1 MTTTIPGIDAFPK
14 TILLRDGT
22 QVTLRPL
29 VEEDKLRLLDF
40 FRRIPEEDRY
50 YLKENVT
57 SPEVIQVWTT
67 DIDFAR
73 VVPIVAVAGN
83 EIVADATLHRS
94 RAMARCH
101 IAEIRVVVEPSYRGV
116 GLGRRL
122 IQELSDLATELGL
135 HKVVFEVV
143 AHREDPAILAAA
155 SAGLVEVAILEEHIQ
170 DFWGNYQNLV
180 LMEKLVEE
188 HV

>member
-1 MTTTIPGIDAFPK
+1 MTTTLPGIDAFPK

-29 VEEDKLRLLDF
+29 VEGDKLRLLDF
-40 FRRIPEEDRY
+40 FRRIPEEDRF

-101 IAEIRVVVEPSYRGV
+101 IGEIRVVVEPSYREV

-122 IQELSDLATELGL
+122 IQELSDIATELGL
-135 HKVVFEVV
+135 HKVIFELV

-155 SAGLVEVAILEEHIQ
+155 SAGLAEVATLEEHIL
-170 DFWGNYQNLV
+170 DFWGNFQDLV
-180 LMEKLVEE
+180 LMEKLVGERL
-188 HV
+188 

>member
-40 FRRIPEEDRY
+40 FRRIPEEERY

-67 DIDFAR
+67 DIDYLF
-73 VVPIVAVAGN
+73 
-83 EIVADATLHRS
+83 
-94 RAMARCH
+94 
-101 IAEIRVVVEPSYRGV
+101 
-116 GLGRRL
+116 
-122 IQELSDLATELGL
+122 
-135 HKVVFEVV
+135 
-143 AHREDPAILAAA
+143 
-155 SAGLVEVAILEEHIQ
+155 
-170 DFWGNYQNLV
+170 
-180 LMEKLVEE
+180 
-188 HV
+188 